1 MMSNPENAFQESDEQ
16 KLDAFVGQVLEGVVV
31 DEQNVPEGGEAR
43 LESKESLRN
52 KALELFADSV
62 FYKAAKRLVD
72 LLDEE
77 DPKVVVAA
85 AKALID
91 LRRDVYKVQS
101 AKKAMKTL
109 TDKLFDDGFEF

>member
-1 MMSNPENAFQESDEQ
+1 MSNPDFDCLASDDA
-16 KLDAFVGQVLEGVVV
+16 KLDAFVGRVLEGVVV

-43 LESKESLRN
+43 LESKETLRN

-101 AKKAMKTL
+101 TKKAVKTL
-109 TDKLFDDGFEF
+109 TDKLFEDGFEF